1 MGTQIPTNR
10 NPKQKREGGELRTRQ
25 TLKENQVGRTEKKY
39 LRAKQNYL
47 QPGLVRV
54 SCAGVGLSYGCPSEV
69 AAVPEAARGKIVPGI
84 ILRFLRKFSEF
95 LPGSQ
100 IPR

>member
-1 MGTQIPTNR
+1 MQVGRSRPANETDLAWEHKYQQTGPQK
-10 NPKQKREGGELRTRQ
+10 KQEGGELRTRQ

-54 SCAGVGLSYGCPSEV
+54 
-69 AAVPEAARGKIVPGI
+69 
-84 ILRFLRKFSEF
+84 
-95 LPGSQ
+95 
-100 IPR
+100 

>member
-54 SCAGVGLSYGCPSEV
+54 
-69 AAVPEAARGKIVPGI
+69 
-84 ILRFLRKFSEF
+84 
-95 LPGSQ
+95 
-100 IPR
+100 

>member
-1 MGTQIPTNR
+1 MQVGRSGPANEKDLAWGHKYQQTEQKK
-10 NPKQKREGGELRTRQ
+10 KQREGGELRTRQ

-54 SCAGVGLSYGCPSEV
+54 
-69 AAVPEAARGKIVPGI
+69 
-84 ILRFLRKFSEF
+84 
-95 LPGSQ
+95 
-100 IPR
+100 